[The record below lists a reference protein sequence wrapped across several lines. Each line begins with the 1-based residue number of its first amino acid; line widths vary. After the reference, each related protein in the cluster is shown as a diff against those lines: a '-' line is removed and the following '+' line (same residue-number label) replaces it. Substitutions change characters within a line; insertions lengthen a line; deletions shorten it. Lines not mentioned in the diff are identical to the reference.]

1 MTALTAETAAATRL
15 GGDAPCHDCGGD
27 NIVWFT
33 DNTFWNEVCRRD
45 STAGCPI
52 LCVYC
57 FVRRV
62 EALGIRPTGWRLL
75 PEFPWV
81 GARP

>member
-1 MTALTAETAAATRL
+1 MSERL
-15 GGDAPCHDCGGD
+15 GGDGPCTDCGGD

-33 DNTFWNEVCRRD
+33 DSVFWNEVCRRD
-45 STAGCPI
+45 PNQPEPV
-52 LCVYC
+52 LCVHC
-57 FVRRV
+57 FVRRT
-62 EALGIRPTGWRLL
+62 ERLGIRPTGWRLL